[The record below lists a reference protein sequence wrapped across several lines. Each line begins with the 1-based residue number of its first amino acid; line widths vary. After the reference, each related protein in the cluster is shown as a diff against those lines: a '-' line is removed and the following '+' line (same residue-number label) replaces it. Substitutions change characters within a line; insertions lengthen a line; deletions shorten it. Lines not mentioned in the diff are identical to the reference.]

1 MKRSS
6 SDESLRMKMV
16 VIGSESVGKTSL
28 IKAYVPESPDS
39 PVPIIPTVSIGCFQ
53 TMHEVAGRVV
63 SLTICDTAGQERY
76 QSVAPT
82 FYRDANAAMAVF
94 DVMSAPSLARVRVW
108 LDELRA
114 TMPGDFLICVV
125 ANKIDLAH
133 ERPDERA
140 VTTKEG
146 KTLAAENS
154 ALYQETSALTKEGV
168 DGAFGCLCE
177 EFVRMERG
185 REAQVVPVPHG
196 VDLTAPDRPSDS
208 CC

>member
-1 MKRSS
+1 
-6 SDESLRMKMV
+6 MV

-28 IKAYVPESPDS
+28 IKAYMPDD
-39 PVPIIPTVSIGCFQ
+39 PPIPIVPTVSIGCFQ
-53 TMHEVAGRVV
+53 AIHDVAGRAVI
-63 SLTICDTAGQERY
+63 LTICDTAGQERY

-82 FYRDANAAMAVF
+82 FYRDAQAAMAVF
-94 DVMSAPSLARVRVW
+94 DVMSAASLARVRIW

-114 TMPGDFLICVV
+114 TMPSDFLICVV

-133 ERPDERA
+133 ECSGDRA
-140 VTTKEG
+140 VTTEEG
-146 KTLAAENS
+146 KTFAAENH

-177 EFVRMERG
+177 EFVKMERG
-185 REAQVVPVPHG
+185 REAQVVPVSHG
-196 VDLTAPDRPSDS
+196 VDLTAPAPPKES